1 MADSSDDTVTTDLC
15 ILAAITI
22 IRRRRRRREEVKRL
36 WVRPWLS
43 RRDEFGAYDT
53 LMRELEEEDV
63 PGYISFQR
71 MHPHL
76 FFELLAKDKVSPLI
90 SKQDTTM
97 RLAIP
102 AAVRLAV
109 TLRYLATGKYHFAI
123 QNARFAIH
131 NKLVHSKIANHRTI
145 SADI

>member
-1 MADSSDDTVTTDLC
+1 MADFSDDTTDLC

-22 IRRRRRRREEVKRL
+22 IRRRRRRREEVKLL
-36 WVRPWLS
+36 WVRPWLA

-76 FFELLAKDKVSPLI
+76 FFELLAKVSPL
-90 SKQDTTM
+90 KQDTPM

-131 NKLVHSKIANHRTI
+131 NKLMHTKLRITEQFPPTFELGRRS
-145 SADI
+145 